1 MKNWLTVCWLLVFIL
16 LAQTNDN
23 AGIGLSRGRVLSE
36 IIASSQKRKP
46 VKPKPVK
53 LEVQLAKLAELG
65 FKLEDGITIDDI
77 LYSFDRK
84 DYEKEPYD
92 LILSV
97 LGSEVER
104 EPWDRSICSR
114 VWNFDMECIVETGDY
129 VRVVKRLC
137 QVAGRPDCLTDV
149 SDFVDLQG
157 RKASLKYKVNGIER
171 NWQAKVEDDWIDLAV
186 LSTVMKDIERDGHR
200 FYGIDQGQ
208 GMVLFYLDAK
218 TAADLNR
225 LAKNALKPVLRATS
239 HL

>member
-16 LAQTNDN
+16 LVQSNDD
-23 AGIGLSRGRVLSE
+23 AGVGLSRGRVLSE

-46 VKPKPVK
+46 VKSQPVK
-53 LEVQLAKLAELG
+53 LEVQLAKLADLG

-84 DYEKEPYD
+84 DYENEPYD